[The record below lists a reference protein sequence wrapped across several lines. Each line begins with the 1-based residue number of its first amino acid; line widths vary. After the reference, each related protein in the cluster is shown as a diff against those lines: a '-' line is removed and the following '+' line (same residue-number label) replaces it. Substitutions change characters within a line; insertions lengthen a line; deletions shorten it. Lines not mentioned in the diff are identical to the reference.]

1 MRLALDLSLPAE
13 TRFIGA
19 TRRALTLY
27 LHEFGAPDDVVDDI
41 VLALDEACS
50 NVLQHAFP
58 QGEAGHYAL
67 RAELRP
73 EEVLIEVV
81 DPGMG
86 FNPMERRHGDLRDL
100 GGRGFDVMRRL
111 MTTVEVESPTASGGT
126 RLRMRRH
133 FPPVGG

>member
-19 TRRALTLY
+19 TRRALALY
-27 LHEFGAPDDVVDDI
+27 LTEFGTPADIVDDVV
-41 VLALDEACS
+41 LCLDEAWS

-58 QGEAGHYAL
+58 NGGGGHYLL

-73 EEVLIEVV
+73 EEIMIEVV

-86 FNPMERRHGDLRDL
+86 FNPMEHRTVELLDSS
-100 GGRGFDVMRRL
+100 GRGFDVMRML
-111 MTTVEVESPTASGGT
+111 MTTVEIESPMPAGGT
-126 RLRMRRH
+126 RLRMCRQL
-133 FPPVGG
+133 PPVGG

>member
-27 LHEFGAPDDVVDDI
+27 LYEFGAPAEIVDDI

-58 QGEAGHYAL
+58 DGQGGHYAL

-81 DPGMG
+81 DRGVG
-86 FNPMERRHGDLRDL
+86 FNPMERRHGDLMDL
-100 GGRGFDVMRRL
+100 SGRGFEVMRRL
-111 MTTVEVESPTASGGT
+111 MTSVEVESPTATGGT
-126 RLRMRRH
+126 RLRMSRH
-133 FPPVGG
+133 IPPVGG